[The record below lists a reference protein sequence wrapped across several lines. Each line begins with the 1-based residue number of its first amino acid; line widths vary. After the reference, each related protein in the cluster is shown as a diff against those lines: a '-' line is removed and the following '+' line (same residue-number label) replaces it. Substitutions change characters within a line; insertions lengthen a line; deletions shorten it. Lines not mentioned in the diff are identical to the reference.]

1 MTGFNSRSMTTE
13 LAAAGVA
20 DRLSS
25 HHLLFDFDQLENFA
39 SSSYCQPLCRS
50 QWDVVIID
58 SQDKTFR

>member
-1 MTGFNSRSMTTE
+1 MTTE